1 MTNPAKA
8 DWEDD
13 NEIKELVE
21 LYSDRYGQAFWEPF
35 LELVGDSPRRTIA
48 DFGCGPGLFLAD
60 AAKKFQAE
68 EIYGL
73 DESSRMLQTATL
85 VLTGEV
91 DVEKIS
97 LRQLDFDFQKIEIQS
112 RSIELAFSGYLL
124 HELMNPLNL
133 LEQIVKVLD
142 ENGLYAVYDFISGDE
157 QAFVNRMTN
166 LGWSEKRAHEK
177 YPSMC
182 KHSLEDLKHLLQDAG
197 FTILG
202 SKTIN
207 NVLGIIIGEREKS

>member
-13 NEIKELVE
+13 KEIEELVQ
-21 LYSDRYGQAFWEPF
+21 LYDDRYGQAFWKSF
-35 LELVGDSPRRTIA
+35 LELVGDAPRRTIA
-48 DFGCGPGLFLAD
+48 DFGCGPGLFLVD

-97 LRQLDFDFQKIEIQS
+97 LRQLDFDFQKIELQS

-124 HELMNPLNL
+124 HELMNPPNL
-133 LEQIVKVLD
+133 LEQIFKVLD

-157 QAFVNRMTN
+157 EAFVNRMTN

-177 YPSMC
+177 YPGMC
-182 KHSLEDLKHLLQDAG
+182 KHSLDDLKDLMKNAG
-197 FTILG
+197 FTIFG

-207 NVLGIIIGEREKS
+207 NVLAIITGGGKAS

>member
-13 NEIKELVE
+13 NEIKELVQ

-157 QAFVNRMTN
+157 EAFVKRMTN

-177 YPSMC
+177 YPGMC